1 MSVTI
6 YDVAKQAGVSTAT
19 VSKVLSGQPYVSEK
33 TRAKVLAAVAQL
45 DYVPNVAARGLAGA
59 RTNIIGM
66 VISYDPDYLFTD
78 PHLLQIFRGVAEV
91 ATAHNYALLLST
103 GGPGEDGLSAYQ
115 RLLGQRYVDGAIV
128 EGSIGER
135 GPTLLRERGY
145 PLVAVGYSETLPCV
159 HSADRDGAEQITKH
173 LLALGHRRIG
183 VICGPASDRLNT
195 EARLNGYRDALTGAG
210 ILLDERLLTYGTF
223 LPPSGYAAAA
233 QLMALPEPPSAIFA
247 FNDRM
252 AFGALQWLRE
262 RGVRV
267 PEEVSVV
274 GFDDNPG
281 TEQSD
286 PPLTT
291 VRQLSRE
298 QGRQAARLLFELIQ
312 RPDPT
317 ARQEV
322 ALPTTL
328 IVRRSTAPREG
339 G

>member
-33 TRAKVLAAVAQL
+33 TRAKVLAAVALL

-59 RTNIIGM
+59 RTNIIGL
-66 VISYDPDYLFTD
+66 VISYNPDYLFSD
-78 PHLLQIFRGVAEV
+78 PHLLEIFRGVAEV
-91 ATAHNYALLLST
+91 ATTHNYALLLST

-135 GPTLLRERGY
+135 GSALLRERGY

-159 HSADRDGAEQITKH
+159 HSADRDGARQVTEH

-195 EARLNGYRDALTGAG
+195 EARLNGHRDALAAAG
-210 ILLDERLLTYGTF
+210 LSLDERLLAYGTF
-223 LPPSGYAAAA
+223 LAPSGYTATA
-233 QLMALPEPPSAIFA
+233 QLMTQPEPPSALFA

-252 AFGALQWLRE
+252 AFGSLQWLHE
-262 RGVRV
+262 QGIRV
-267 PEEVSVV
+267 PEEVSVA

-281 TEQSD
+281 AEQGD

-298 QGRQAARLLFELIQ
+298 QGREAAHLLFDLIQ

-328 IVRRSTAPREG
+328 IVRCSTAPREG